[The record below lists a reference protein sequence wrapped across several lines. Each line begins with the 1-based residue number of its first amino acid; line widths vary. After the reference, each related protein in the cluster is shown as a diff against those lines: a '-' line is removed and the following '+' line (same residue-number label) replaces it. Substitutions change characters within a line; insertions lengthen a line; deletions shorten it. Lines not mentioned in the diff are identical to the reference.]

1 MMKRGRWIRTDT
13 GMTLVELMVAM
24 TLLLGLST
32 MIVMFVSNTV
42 RVQIHNDDE
51 NRGLSDAKVILD
63 RLARDIRSAR
73 AATCNDSAYLA
84 TISTALRDAD
94 LADATC
100 RYHLQ
105 LWVDGLS
112 AALPDYVQQADE
124 IVTWR
129 MEPNDD
135 GIHFDV
141 LRYEGTNAPKLE
153 ASALVVRTL
162 FEYQDGRG
170 AAAAPGDATVVRLN
184 LEYDAR
190 VDIGTER
197 RWASVSVRLRNK
209 G

>member
-1 MMKRGRWIRTDT
+1 
-13 GMTLVELMVAM
+13 MTLVELMVAM

-32 MIVMFVSNTV
+32 MVVMFVSNMA

-73 AATCNDSAYLA
+73 AATCNDAEYLA
-84 TISTALRDAD
+84 TLSSDLRDAD
-94 LADATC
+94 LADPTC

-112 AALPDYVQQADE
+112 AALPDYVQQANE

-129 MEPNDD
+129 MEPNGD
-135 GIHFDV
+135 GVHFDV
-141 LRYEGTNAPKLE
+141 LRYEGTEAPRLE

-162 FEYQDGRG
+162 FDYRDAQGSS
-170 AAAAPGDATVVRLN
+170 AAPGQATVVRLN

-190 VDIGTER
+190 AGIGTER

>member
-1 MMKRGRWIRTDT
+1 MMRERSIRADA

-32 MIVMFVSNTV
+32 MIVMFVSSTA
-42 RVQIHNDDE
+42 RVQIHTDDE

-73 AATCNDSAYLA
+73 AATCNDPAYLA
-84 TISTALRDAD
+84 TLPQDLRDAD
-94 LADATC
+94 LADPTC
-100 RYHLQ
+100 LYHLQ
-105 LWVDGLS
+105 LWVDGLG
-112 AALPDYVQQADE
+112 AAFPDYVQQANE

-129 MEPNDD
+129 MEPNAD

-141 LRYEGTNAPKLE
+141 LRYEGAAPPRLE

-162 FEYQDGRG
+162 FQYRDGRG
-170 AAAAPGDATVVRLN
+170 SATTPGQATVVRLN

-190 VDIGTER
+190 AGIGTDR